1 MTARRDI
8 ALMLML
14 TVVPSVLSGCA
25 SKQVSEGGPDALPL
39 PFALEVRK
47 VSADHRM
54 TYYVLDADGTLH
66 FGGGRQAG
74 VRNAKRLGT
83 ISDAK
88 RMQLWQLIRQHDLL
102 NASGQMFS
110 EATEATYEVKVEA
123 GGHRNRL
130 RSVDDRVPG
139 LDRLEAALFEMQAE
153 LNYAGVFRPIE
164 AEMKKKSNVTRK
176 Q

>member
-1 MTARRDI
+1 MAHRDI
-8 ALMLML
+8 AWMFLL
-14 TVVPSVLSGCA
+14 TVALSVLSGCT
-25 SKQVSEGGPDALPL
+25 SKPVTEGGPDVLPL
-39 PFALEVRK
+39 PFALELRK

-66 FGGGRQAG
+66 FGGGRHAG
-74 VRNAKRLGT
+74 VRNAKRLGK

-88 RMQLWQLIRQHDLL
+88 RMQLWQLTRQHDLL
-102 NASGQMFS
+102 NASGQMFADAS
-110 EATEATYEVKVEA
+110 EASYEVKVEA
-123 GGHRNRL
+123 GSHRNRF

-164 AEMKKKSNVTRK
+164 AEMKKKSDATGKR
-176 Q
+176 